1 MRLRARDRLRQ
12 EWICALGWVDRAVGA
27 AGRALVVRVGMLGA
41 VGGLICL
48 PATLVAQSAATTAIA
63 DVVQYANGQPA
74 QGTVIL
80 SWPGFVTASG
90 VSVQKGTTSVTLGT
104 AGALNVSLA
113 PNGGATPTGTYYTAV
128 YHLNDGSVTQEYWQV
143 PVSSAPVKLAQV
155 RTTVLPAAVAQ
166 QTVSKA
172 YVDQAIA
179 RAVTTG
185 VAPADASPYVQ
196 KSGDTMTGALILSG
210 DPTTGL
216 QAADKN
222 YVDGNTTALQAGL
235 DQKVSKVPVGT
246 QVVNQPASTALRTNR
261 LNGELYA
268 QEFISQQ
275 GNDGIANALA
285 APDCGTN
292 CTVRVEPDYTGNDVS
307 GGPKQGATIV
317 DRRGG
322 QVRETYFSPVSP
334 RTAGNDVGRSLSLQ
348 SLEAAADLA
357 ASYGGGNLAAVGMRF
372 TQLGYRGGNN
382 LYPSNS
388 ASYIPYGKSTY
399 SATDTVTT
407 NYAQGQHVMDTH
419 RTSCY
424 GVGDCLLGSHYLV
437 GSGGFRDNAD
447 EGEHP
452 FDLQITE
459 DSSIFTGACSVG
471 CTTGSQQVTVQ
482 VSTGNGTQG
491 DGRFLVDR
499 QAGKAYAGSGLAG
512 GNATGYP
519 AATAVF
525 LDGTFPVST
534 FFSTAAVANPQA
546 ANIAPGT
553 INMAIQ
559 TSGVLAG
566 FATNTTSAPAATG
579 VACVADAIN
588 GGTSTPENYE
598 MVPYTVTDG
607 THLQMTML
615 KPHAAGAIVAIGG
628 LCGYGVEQTIDS
640 STGIRQVFP
649 VIGSTN
655 ATTIYVA
662 SGATSILARSL
673 TTSGFLNVSYAIS
686 SMVRSNNVVTVTVAS
701 PSVLDISTIT
711 ATIAGAADA
720 SFNGAFPVINTA
732 VNQFTFSQTG
742 ANASTTGGTIG
753 VLTGGYAISPMAE
766 VLDVYDD
773 ATNTVSG
780 KMKLAPNTVPFAQ
793 GDLLEEPHYF
803 QQRVAADIEYVTQ
816 YTPRSLSQQQAGIY
830 YQGNNGPGL
839 RGWVIN
845 NGSPAANY
853 FGNGG
858 THGVPDFA
866 FQTQGIWGTA
876 YDLQAGETSAFR
888 VHCNARGCNRWNSTF
903 NLFTLD
909 TTTGGST
916 YDTIQYSPQSS
927 TLNFNLGGAQYRM
940 NGTAMTVGTLNVT
953 NLNATHINGST
964 SGGTTTAAT
973 SSAQGVVQLGPAA
986 TSAVLANVATSGSY
1000 ADLANAPV
1008 VPTSNS
1014 QLTNGAGFVTAAG
1027 AASAAPVQTVAG
1039 RSGAVTLSA
1048 SDVSGLATV
1057 STSGKYS
1064 DLTGAPTAVTKD
1076 SQLTNDAGFVTA
1088 GGAASAAPVQTV
1100 AGRSGAIT
1108 LSASDVSGLV
1118 ASATTDTTNAA
1129 NITSGVLSASRLP
1142 GGFGS
1147 CSSTV
1152 AFSAT
1157 PTFAAGCSAPTFHFA
1172 WTGNVTGMT
1181 FTGLSAGQRLY
1192 LVFQVGG
1199 SGGYTVTWPSAVH
1212 GGFATSSSTGSAVY
1226 AQTGKYF
1233 VQELVVDTDGV
1244 TLLNPGAVNQ

>member
-12 EWICALGWVDRAVGA
+12 EWIRALGLLDRAASTAKTGAGDA
-27 AGRALVVRVGMLGA
+27 AGGVGRAVIVCVGVLA
-41 VGGLICL
+41 VTMGGGGVFCL
-48 PATLVAQSAATTAIA
+48 PATLIAQSAGASNAATTAIA
-63 DVVQYANGQPA
+63 DTVQYANGQPA

-104 AGALNVSLA
+104 NGALNVSLA
-113 PNGGATPTGTYYTAV
+113 PNGGSTPTGTFYTAI
-128 YHLNDGSVTQEYWQV
+128 YHLNDGSLTQEYWQV
-143 PVSSAPVKLAQV
+143 PVSATPVTLGQV

-166 QTVSKA
+166 QTVSKT

-185 VAPADASPYVQ
+185 AVPADASAYVQ

-210 DPTTGL
+210 NPTTGM
-216 QAADKN
+216 QAANKN
-222 YVDGNTTALQAGL
+222 YVDASTTAVQAGL
-235 DQKVSKVPVGT
+235 DQKVSKVPVAT

-275 GNDGIANALA
+275 GSDGIANALA
-285 APDCGTN
+285 APECGTN
-292 CTVRVEPDYTGNDVS
+292 CTVRVDPDYTGNDLS
-307 GGPKQGATIV
+307 AAPKQGTNIV
-317 DRRGG
+317 DKRGG
-322 QVRETYFSPVSP
+322 QIHETYFSPVNP
-334 RTAGNDVGRSLSLQ
+334 RAAGNDVGRSLAVQ
-348 SLEAAADLA
+348 SLEAAADLQA
-357 ASYGGGNLAAVGMRF
+357 NYGGGNMAAIGMRF

-399 SATDTVTT
+399 SATDTVAT

-459 DSSIFTGACSVG
+459 DSAIFTGNCVSG
-471 CTTGSQQVTVQ
+471 CTTGSQLVTMQVA
-482 VSTGNGTQG
+482 TGSGTQG

-499 QAGKAYAGSGLAG
+499 QAGKAYAGTGLSSG
-512 GNATGYP
+512 NFSGYP
-519 AATAVF
+519 AATATF
-525 LDGTFPVST
+525 TDGGFPAST

-546 ANIAPGT
+546 SNIAPGT
-553 INMAIQ
+553 VNMPIQ

-566 FATNTTSAPAATG
+566 FATNTTSAPATTG
-579 VACVADAIN
+579 VACVADAVY

-598 MVPYTVTDG
+598 MAPYTVTDG
-607 THLQMTML
+607 THLQLTML

-640 STGIRQVFP
+640 GGGIRQVFP
-649 VIGSTN
+649 VIGSIN

-662 SGATSILARSL
+662 SGVTSILARSVS
-673 TTSGFLNVSYAIS
+673 TSGYLNATYFIS
-686 SMVRSNNVVTVTVAS
+686 SMVRSNNTVTVTVTS
-701 PSVLDISTIT
+701 PTVLDFSYLTLT
-711 ATIAGAADA
+711 VAGAADS
-720 SFNGAFPVINTA
+720 SFNGSFQVQNTA
-732 VNQFTFSQTG
+732 ANQFTFAQTG
-742 ANASTTGGTIG
+742 PNASTTGGTIG
-753 VLTGGYAISPMAE
+753 VMTGGYAISPMAE

-780 KMKLAPNTVPFAQ
+780 KMKLAPNTVPFAP

-803 QQRVAADIEYVTQ
+803 QQRVAADIEFVTQ

-845 NGSPAANY
+845 NGSPASNY
-853 FGNGG
+853 LGNGG

-888 VHCNARGCNRWNSTF
+888 VHCNSKGCGRWNSTY
-903 NLFTLD
+903 NLFTMD

-916 YDTIQYSPQSS
+916 FDYIQYSPQSS
-927 TLNFNLGGAQYRM
+927 TMVFSLGSTQYKM
-940 NGTAMTVGTLNVT
+940 NSTAMTVGTLNVT
-953 NLNATHINGST
+953 NLNAAHINGST
-964 SGGTTTAAT
+964 GGGTTTPAT

-1000 ADLANAPV
+1000 ADLVNAPV

-1014 QLTNGAGFVTAAG
+1014 QLTNGANYVTASG
-1027 AASAAPVQTVAG
+1027 AAGAAPVQTVAG
-1039 RSGAVTLSA
+1039 RT
-1048 SDVSGLATV
+1048 
-1057 STSGKYS
+1057 
-1064 DLTGAPTAVTKD
+1064 
-1076 SQLTNDAGFVTA
+1076 
-1088 GGAASAAPVQTV
+1088 
-1100 AGRSGAIT
+1100 GAIT
-1108 LSASDVSGLV
+1108 LSASDVSGLA
-1118 ASATTDTTNAA
+1118 ASATADTTNAA
-1129 NITSGVLSASRLP
+1129 NITSGVLSAARLP
-1142 GGFGS
+1142 GGLGS

-1157 PTFAAGCSAPTFHFA
+1157 PTFAVGCSAPTFHFA

-1181 FTGLSAGQRLY
+1181 FTGLSAGQRIY

-1199 SGGYTVTWPSAVH
+1199 SGGYTVAWPSAVH

-1226 AQTGKYF
+1226 AQAGKYF
-1233 VQELVVDTDGV
+1233 VQELLVDTDGV

>member
-1 MRLRARDRLRQ
+1 M
-12 EWICALGWVDRAVGA
+12 DRAAGAADDAAGA
-27 AGRALVVRVGMLGA
+27 AGRAVVVSVGVVAAVA
-41 VGGLICL
+41 VGGGGVLYL
-48 PATLVAQSAATTAIA
+48 PSTLLAQSAAANNAATTAIA

-104 AGALNVSLA
+104 NGALNVSLA
-113 PNGGATPTGTYYTAV
+113 PNGGATPTGTFYTAV
-128 YHLNDGSVTQEYWQV
+128 YHLNDGSLTQEYWQV
-143 PVSSAPVKLAQV
+143 PVSATPVKLAQV
-155 RTTVLPAAVAQ
+155 RTTVLPATVAQ

-179 RAVTTG
+179 RAVATG
-185 VAPADASPYVQ
+185 AAPADASPYVQ
-196 KSGDTMTGALILSG
+196 KTGDTMTGALLLPG
-210 DPTTGL
+210 DPTTAL

-222 YVDGNTTALQAGL
+222 YVDANTTAVQAGL
-235 DQKVSKVPVGT
+235 DQKVSKVPVAT
-246 QVVNQPASTALRTNR
+246 QVVNQPANTALRTNR

-275 GNDGIANALA
+275 GNDGITNALA
-285 APDCGTN
+285 APECGTN
-292 CTVRVEPDYTGNDVS
+292 CTVRVEPDYTGNDLTAA
-307 GGPKQGATIV
+307 PKQGTNIV
-317 DRRGG
+317 DKRGG
-322 QVRETYFSPVSP
+322 QIHETYFSPVNP
-334 RTAGNDVGRSLSLQ
+334 RVAGNDVGRSLAVQ
-348 SLEAAADLA
+348 SLESAADLSA
-357 ASYGGGNLAAVGMRF
+357 NFGVGNLAAVGMRF
-372 TQLGYRGGNN
+372 TQMGYRGGNN

-399 SATDTVTT
+399 SATDTVST

-424 GVGDCLLGSHYLV
+424 GVGDCLVGSHYLV

-459 DSSIFTGACSVG
+459 DGNNFTGNCASG
-471 CTTGSQQVTVQ
+471 CTTGSQLVTVQ
-482 VSTGNGTQG
+482 VATGGGTQG

-499 QAGKAYAGSGLAG
+499 QAGKAYAGSGLVG
-512 GNATGYP
+512 GNFGGFP
-519 AATAVF
+519 AATANF
-525 LDGTFPVST
+525 QDGNFPTST
-534 FFSTAAVANPQA
+534 FFTTAAVANPQA
-546 ANIAPGT
+546 NNIAPGT
-553 INMAIQ
+553 VNMPIQ

-566 FATNTTSAPAATG
+566 FATNTTSAPATTG
-579 VACVADAIN
+579 VACVADAVN

-598 MVPYTVTDG
+598 MAPYTVTDG
-607 THLQMTML
+607 THLQLTML
-615 KPHAAGAIVAIGG
+615 KPHAPGAIVAIGG

-640 STGIRQVFP
+640 GGGIRQVFP
-649 VIGSTN
+649 VIGSIN
-655 ATTIYVA
+655 ATSIYVA
-662 SGATSILARSL
+662 SGVTSILGRSV
-673 TTSGFLNVSYAIS
+673 TTSGYLNAFYTIS
-686 SMVRSNNVVTVTVAS
+686 SMVRSNNVVTVTATG
-701 PSVLDISTIT
+701 PSVLDLSNLTLT
-711 ATIAGAADA
+711 VAGAADA
-720 SFNGAFPVINTA
+720 SFNGSFLVQNTA
-732 VNQFTFSQTG
+732 VNQFTFAQTG
-742 ANASTTGGTIG
+742 PNASTTGGTIG

-773 ATNTVSG
+773 ATNTVDG
-780 KMKLAPNTVPFAQ
+780 KMKLAPNTVPFAP

-845 NGSPAANY
+845 NGSPATNY

-866 FQTQGIWGTA
+866 LQTQGVWGTA

-888 VHCNARGCNRWNSTF
+888 VHCNSKGCGRWNSTY
-903 NLFTLD
+903 NLFTMD

-916 YDTIQYSPQSS
+916 YDYIQYSPQNS
-927 TLNFNLGGAQYRM
+927 TMVFSLGSTQYKM
-940 NGTAMTVGTLNVT
+940 SGTAMTVGTLNVT
-953 NLNATHINGST
+953 NLNATHINGSMG
-964 SGGTTTAAT
+964 GGTTTAAT

-1000 ADLANAPV
+1000 VDLVNAPV
-1008 VPTSNS
+1008 VPTNNS
-1014 QLTNGAGFVTAAG
+1014 QLTNGANYVTASG

-1039 RSGAVTLSA
+1039 RM
-1048 SDVSGLATV
+1048 
-1057 STSGKYS
+1057 
-1064 DLTGAPTAVTKD
+1064 
-1076 SQLTNDAGFVTA
+1076 
-1088 GGAASAAPVQTV
+1088 
-1100 AGRSGAIT
+1100 GAIT
-1108 LSASDVSGLV
+1108 LSASDVSGLA
-1118 ASATTDTTNAA
+1118 ASATADTTNAA
-1129 NITSGVLSASRLP
+1129 NITSGVLSAARLP
-1142 GGFGS
+1142 GGLGS

-1157 PTFAAGCSAPTFHFA
+1157 PTFAVGCSAPTFHFA

-1181 FTGLSAGQRLY
+1181 FTGLSAGQRIF
-1192 LVFQVGG
+1192 LVFQVAGA
-1199 SGGYTVTWPSAVH
+1199 GGYTVAWPSAVH
-1212 GGFATSSSTGSAVY
+1212 GGFATSSATGSAVY
-1226 AQTGKYF
+1226 AQAGRYF
-1233 VQELVVDTDGV
+1233 VQELLVDTDGV